1 MSKVSLP
8 LVVGLGRAGYGLAA
22 YAAPQTVAARSGFP
36 GAAQNADGAYVTRL
50 FGARDVVIGLLTLVP
65 GTRRAAL
72 PIGVLVDVLDTGSG
86 VLAGQ
91 EGMSRRTSA
100 IATGVAGGFAAL
112 GVVAMLQ
119 NRRGS

>member
-8 LVVGLGRAGYGLAA
+8 LLVGLGRAGYGLAA
-22 YAAPQTVAARSGFP
+22 YAAPGPLAARSGFP
-36 GAAQNADGAYVTRL
+36 GAAADADGAYVTRL
-50 FGARDVVIGLLTLVP
+50 FGARDVVIGVLTVLP
-65 GTRRAAL
+65 GTRRVAL
-72 PIGVLVDVLDTGSG
+72 PLGVLVDALDAGSG

-91 EGMSRRTSA
+91 EGMSKRMST

-119 NRRGS
+119 NRGRS